1 VGMEKR
7 QSNQMDGWSIELP
20 YPPTINHAYM
30 TIKSGKR
37 LLKPEFIEF
46 KYMVRTLVANGKQLR
61 GLPMPPLQLFIE
73 VYPPDKRKRDLD
85 NIIKVLQDAIFD
97 GLHLDDS
104 MVTTLAVT
112 RKTVIKQGK
121 VIVYFNS
128 DTSSQWFLQFALR
141 SQN

>member
-1 VGMEKR
+1 MEKR
-7 QSNQMDGWSIELP
+7 QTIEVDCGWGIELP

-30 TIKSGKR
+30 TTKSGKR
-37 LLKPEFIEF
+37 LLKPEFIQF
-46 KYMVRTLVANGKQLR
+46 KFVVSTLIANGKQLR
-61 GLPMPPLQLFIE
+61 GLPLPPLQLFIE

-112 RKTVIKQGK
+112 RKEMIKHGK
-121 VIVYFNS
+121 VIVHFNR
-128 DTSSQWFLQFALR
+128 DTSNQWFSQFAEC
-141 SQN
+141 S